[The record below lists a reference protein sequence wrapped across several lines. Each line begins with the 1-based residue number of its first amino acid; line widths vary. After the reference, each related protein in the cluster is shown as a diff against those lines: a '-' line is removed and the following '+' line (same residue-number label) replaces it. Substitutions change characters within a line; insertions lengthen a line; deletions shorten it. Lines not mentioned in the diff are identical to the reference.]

1 MHYEYADA
9 KCAALCIWQKA
20 EKYVG
25 RAVQTTEPKEE
36 DFKMRARH
44 TKEVLFYWFFFRD
57 YIHMSQKHVC
67 ASP

>member
-44 TKEVLFYWFFFRD
+44 TKEVLFY
-57 YIHMSQKHVC
+57 
-67 ASP
+67 